1 MENIN
6 ERDLFEYY
14 EEQPQEVSEILS
26 RYEIEELD
34 YIECENL
41 LAELEAVGYTF
52 DYGLCAEP
60 FNLRKILP

>member
-14 EEQPQEVSEILS
+14 EEQPQEVREILS
-26 RYEIEELD
+26 RYELEELD

-41 LAELEAVGYTF
+41 LKELNAVGYTF
-52 DYGLCAEP
+52 DYYLQAEP
-60 FNLRKILP
+60 YNLRKI